1 MLRINFKQS
10 KGITLIALVIT
21 IIVLLILAGVS
32 IAMLTGENGILT
44 QAQKAKKE
52 TTSKGLKEEVE
63 ILMQGDY
70 IDSYTGKQN
79 ELKDILENV
88 SGNKVIENIKDF
100 NDVYYVSRDGETVT
114 VWDDGIV
121 EEGRMVWDGGI
132 ADDFS
137 EMNEND
143 KIINITSCEELKL
156 LANKVNSG
164 EKYNDYEINI
174 TKNLD
179 MGARPNDTSWD
190 NEENSNV
197 NWISIGN
204 TLENQLECKEINGNN
219 KIIRG
224 LYSKTEE
231 KYTGLF
237 GNVSCEV
244 KNFIVK
250 DSYIEGATG
259 VAAIVGTLRG
269 GSIDNC
275 KNINTTVVLIEGD
288 YQAPAGIVGQAV
300 DNSIITN
307 CENSGNIIAKGK
319 RISGD
324 ECAAGG
330 IIGLAMNNITI
341 TNCKNYGTI
350 EGTGEVMGG
359 IVGYINSNFNIQ
371 NCTNEGK
378 VKGEGNIAG
387 ILGYVTESG
396 NNIIKN
402 CQNSGEISGRNGVA
416 GIISTTNN
424 TSIEKCCNTNL
435 INVSGENSG
444 GIVSELKEN
453 SVINNCY
460 NIGKI
465 SGRTTVGGIAGYVY
479 SNSTIKNSYNIGKIV
494 GDGILGGIAG
504 TVLEGGIIE
513 NIFMLDTCCDNTIG
527 NNSSSNSEIKIISAD
542 EFKSNDIIQL
552 LGSDVWQLGNNGYP
566 VFK

>member
-1 MLRINFKQS
+1 
-10 KGITLIALVIT
+10 
-21 IIVLLILAGVS
+21 
-32 IAMLTGENGILT
+32 MLTGENGILT
-44 QAQKAKKE
+44 QTQKSKKE
-52 TTSKGLKEEVE
+52 TVIKGLKEEIE

-70 IDSYTGKQN
+70 IDSYIGKEN
-79 ELKDILENV
+79 KLEDILENV
-88 SGNKVIENIKDF
+88 SGNKVIEPIKNF
-100 NDVYYVSRDGETVT
+100 TDVYYVSRDGETVT
-114 VWDDGIV
+114 VWEDGIV
-121 EEGRMVWDGGI
+121 EEGKMVWDGSV
-132 ADDFS
+132 AEDFS
-137 EMNEND
+137 DINKND
-143 KIINITSCEELKL
+143 KIINITSCKELKL

-179 MGARPNDTSWD
+179 MGARPNDVGWD

-204 TLENQLECKEINGNN
+204 ILENQLECKVINGNN

-224 LYSKTEE
+224 LYSKTTE
-231 KYTGLF
+231 KYAGLF
-237 GNVSCEV
+237 GNISSDV

-307 CENSGNIIAKGK
+307 CENSGNIIAKGRK
-319 RISGD
+319 ISSN
-324 ECAAGG
+324 ETCAAGG
-330 IIGLAMNNITI
+330 IVGLAMNNITI

-350 EGTGEVMGG
+350 EGTGDVLGG
-359 IVGYINSNFNIQ
+359 IVGYLNSNFNIQ

-378 VKGEGNIAG
+378 VKGEDELAG
-387 ILGYVTESG
+387 ILGYVYESG

-402 CQNSGEISGRNGVA
+402 CRNLGEISGKNGA
-416 GIISTTNN
+416 GGITSIAINTT
-424 TSIEKCCNTNL
+424 IEKCFNTNS
-435 INVSGENSG
+435 INVSNENAG
-444 GIVSELKEN
+444 GIVARLKDN
-453 SVINNCY
+453 SVIDNCY

-465 SGRTTVGGIAGYVY
+465 SGGTTIGGIAGDVY
-479 SNSTIKNSYNIGKIV
+479 SNSSIKNSYNIGKIS

-504 TVLEGGIIE
+504 VVLVEGIIE
-513 NIFMLDTCCDNTIG
+513 NTFMLNTCCDSAIA
-527 NNSSSNSEIKIISAD
+527 NNDSSDTKIEIISSD
-542 EFKSNDIIQL
+542 EFRTNDIIQL
-552 LGSDVWQLGNNGYP
+552 LGSDVWQLGDNGYP
-566 VFK
+566 VFR